1 MWSGPVEAIVKSKNL
16 IVSSAL
22 EANVVGVESVVFLR
36 VWRADVVEKV
46 VGWLQ
51 QPQQVLREKK
61 CQVNEEAIW
70 CEFKTSSHQLF
81 FSQELAAPGCSVS
94 VHQHYQLKGE
104 IEP

>member
-1 MWSGPVEAIVKSKNL
+1 MIKSKNL

-61 CQVNEEAIW
+61 CRFNEEAIW
-70 CEFKTSSHQLF
+70 CEFETQLPSTL
-81 FSQELAAPGCSVS
+81 FSQEPAAPGCSVS